1 MRVAQLDEPQRVRDV
16 AGLTDHVQ
24 ALLALQQQA
33 QAGPDDFVVIRED
46 DVDRG
51 CGIVGIGHAS
61 DDSPS
66 SPRSHRRPRRPARAA
81 STRRPVMSPTA

>member
-16 AGLTDHVQ
+16 AGLADHVQ
-24 ALLALQQQA
+24 ALFALQQQA
-33 QAGPDDFVVIRED
+33 QAGPDDFVVIGED

-51 CGIVGIGHAS
+51 CGVVGVGHAS

-66 SPRSHRRPRRPARAA
+66 VRPRSHRRLVGLPCG
-81 STRRPVMSPTA
+81 TRRPVMSPTA